1 MLNSLGME
9 HCNSAQQRTGAASS
23 PPPLRMPS
31 RSPRRRSATASCGCT
46 SPRMTLRLPRACVGA
61 RRCDK
66 CQSCRCGVLLLAPP
80 RRTCARVGAPPPML
94 PLQTMKKLL
103 LPLQTMKKLLKN
115 DALKC

>member
-1 MLNSLGME
+1 
-9 HCNSAQQRTGAASS
+9 
-23 PPPLRMPS
+23 
-31 RSPRRRSATASCGCT
+31 
-46 SPRMTLRLPRACVGA
+46 MTLRLPRACVGA